1 MSASLVFDRNILAI
15 STTHG
20 IAATEKIINA
30 QSSPDVS
37 FEISRSGIM
46 VPFLRCGQRTISM
59 HSRFDPRG
67 EAEKIAGNNQHKG
80 FFVFLGMGGAYNIV
94 PFLEG
99 VRLSRGIII
108 EYDAGIV
115 RAILENIDL
124 THVLSDKRLTLIIDP
139 DEDELKELF
148 ISKYV
153 PSITGDMAVIP
164 LHGRIDAEPQK
175 FQAAAGF
182 IKNFMNYVSDDY
194 SVQAFFGKRWFSN
207 IIKNL
212 PLASAS
218 RPSIP
223 PIKNAAVSAAGPSLE
238 LQLETLRT
246 RAKDIFL
253 IATDTSLSA
262 LNGFGLKPDA
272 VISIDC
278 QHISY
283 YHFMSGI
290 PAGVPVFLDLASP
303 PTVARVSGG
312 AYFFTSGHPLA
323 RYIAAKFR
331 AFPVIDTSGGNV
343 TQAAVSLA
351 EFLGA
356 HRIFVYGADFSYPF
370 GKSYARGT
378 YVYPY
383 FYARQSRLK
392 PSESLFGDFL
402 FRNQVLER
410 QNDENGVF
418 RYVTKPL
425 VAYKERLER
434 FAAYSRALVLPQRE
448 LGVQVTGSPDDKAR
462 RKDTGSMFASGKTF
476 KTTKDFLSD
485 YHRAISRLSIPELSA
500 GRYMDSLTAAE
511 RDIWTTMLPSAAA
524 IKRESEDGSI
534 PSHELLETTRL
545 WCQREV
551 EEALD
556 SQLT

>member
-1 MSASLVFDRNILAI
+1 MSNALIFERNILAI
-15 STTHG
+15 STTQG
-20 IAATEKIINA
+20 GKASEKLTAAE
-30 QSSPDVS
+30 SSPDVS
-37 FEISRSGIM
+37 FETSRSGIV
-46 VPFLRCGQRTISM
+46 VPFLRCGGRTISM
-59 HSRFDPRG
+59 HSRFDPKG
-67 EAEKIAGNNQHKG
+67 EAKKIADSNSHKG
-80 FFVFLGMGGAYNIV
+80 FFIFLGLGAAYNIV

-99 VRLSRGIII
+99 FRLSRGIII
-108 EYDAGIV
+108 DYNAGIL
-115 RAILENIDL
+115 RTILENMDL
-124 THVLSDKRLTLIIDP
+124 THVLSDKRLTLIVDP
-139 DEDELKELF
+139 SEDELKELF
-148 ISKYV
+148 VSKYV

-175 FQAAAGF
+175 FQEASAL
-182 IKNFMNYVSDDY
+182 IKSFMNHVSDDY

-218 RPSIP
+218 LPSIP
-223 PIKNAAVSAAGPSLE
+223 SIRNAAVTAAGPSLE
-238 LQLETLRT
+238 LQLGTLRS
-246 RAKDIFL
+246 RGKDVFL

-290 PAGVPVFLDLASP
+290 PPGTPVFLDLASP

-356 HRIFVYGADFSYPF
+356 QRTFVYGADFSYPF

-383 FYARQSRLK
+383 FYARQGRLT
-392 PSESLFGDFL
+392 PSESLFGEFL
-402 FRNQVLER
+402 YRNQMLDR
-410 QNDENGVF
+410 QSGEDGVF

-434 FAAYSRALVLPQRE
+434 FASASSSLVLPQRG
-448 LGVQVTGSPDDKAR
+448 LGVQVEGSPFDKPIR
-462 RKDTGSMFASGKTF
+462 NDKGKIFASGKTF
-476 KTTKDFLSD
+476 KKTKEFLSD
-485 YHRAISRLSIPELSA
+485 YQGAISRLAVPELSA
-500 GRYMDSLTAAE
+500 GRYMDGLSAAE

-524 IKRESEDGSI
+524 IKRESGDASI
-534 PSHELLETTRL
+534 PSHELLEMTRL
-545 WCQREV
+545 WCLREV

-556 SQLT
+556 SQFI